1 MTQLDDET
9 EAQVGGNSE
18 LPLAGLLVA
27 DFSRVLAGP
36 LATMHLAD
44 LGARVVKV
52 ERPDGGD
59 ETRRWGPPF
68 SATGSTYFESVNRNK
83 QSLCLDLA
91 DPGDQGLAREL
102 ALRADVLVQNFKPGT
117 LEAFGLGLS
126 ELRQANPRLVTV
138 SISGFGTAGGAAVPG
153 YDFVVQA
160 LGGLMHI
167 TGEADGPPSKVGVA
181 VVDVLCGKD
190 AALGT
195 LAALVRRGLTG
206 RGGHVE
212 VNLLSSLQGALVNQI
227 QSFVG
232 AGVDPSRAGSHH
244 PSIAPYELL
253 ACQDGPL
260 AIACGTDGMFRRL
273 VGELGCLEL
282 ASDTRFATNTE
293 RVRHR
298 PQLRRALEERLGRAP
313 AAEWEDRLVA
323 VGVPVGRVATISEGL
338 RLAERLGLEPV
349 MDVLD
354 SEGRVVGRQVRG
366 AVSVTP
372 SPPSPR
378 RASPVLGEHDAEIRQ
393 WLATPLNRP
402 ERPGRHTS
410 ATSPAHPAD
419 HEESR

>member
-1 MTQLDDET
+1 MGVLEDEP
-9 EAQVGGNSE
+9 AGSSAG
-18 LPLAGLLVA
+18 LPLDGVLVA

-52 ERPDGGD
+52 ERPGAGD

-68 SATGSTYFESVNRNK
+68 SATGTTYFESVNRNK
-83 QSLCLDLA
+83 ESLCLDLA

-102 ALRADVLVQNFKPGT
+102 ALRADVLVQNFTPGA
-117 LEAFGLGLS
+117 LDGLGLGL
-126 ELRQANPRLVTV
+126 EGLRRANPRLVTV

-190 AALGT
+190 AALGA
-195 LAALVRRGLTG
+195 LAALVRRGVTG

-212 VNLLSSLQGALVNQI
+212 VDLLSSLQAALVNQV

-232 AGVDPSRAGSHH
+232 AGVDPVRSGSHH

-253 ACQDGPL
+253 DCADGPL
-260 AIACGTDGMFRRL
+260 AVACGTDAMFGRMAT
-273 VGELGCLEL
+273 ELGLPGL
-282 ASDTRFATNTE
+282 AEDPRFTTNAD

-298 PQLRRALEERLGRAP
+298 PQLRAVLEERLAREP
-313 AAEWEDRLVA
+313 AAAWEQRLVA
-323 VGVPVGRVATISEGL
+323 VRVPAGRVATVAEGL

-349 MDVLD
+349 LDVVD
-354 SEGRVVGRQVRG
+354 DDGRVVGRQVR
-366 AVSVTP
+366 APVRVSP
-372 SPPSPR
+372 SPPQPR
-378 RASPVLGEHDAEIRQ
+378 RAPPALGQHDAALRA
-393 WLATPLNRP
+393 WLAPPVHSVPTDPLEP
-402 ERPGRHTS
+402 
-410 ATSPAHPAD
+410 
-419 HEESR
+419 

>member
-1 MTQLDDET
+1 MLEDEP
-9 EAQVGGNSE
+9 AGSSAG
-18 LPLAGLLVA
+18 LPLDGVLVA

-52 ERPDGGD
+52 ERPGAGD

-68 SATGSTYFESVNRNK
+68 SATGTTYFESVNRNK
-83 QSLCLDLA
+83 ESLCLDLA

-102 ALRADVLVQNFKPGT
+102 ALRADVLVQNFTPGA
-117 LEAFGLGLS
+117 LDGLGLGL
-126 ELRQANPRLVTV
+126 EGLRRANPRLVTV

-190 AALGT
+190 AALGA
-195 LAALVRRGLTG
+195 LAALVRRGVTG

-212 VNLLSSLQGALVNQI
+212 VDLLSSLQAALVNQV

-232 AGVDPSRAGSHH
+232 AGIDPVRSGSHH

-253 ACQDGPL
+253 DCADGPL
-260 AIACGTDGMFRRL
+260 AVACGTDAMFSRMAA
-273 VGELGCLEL
+273 ELGLPGL
-282 ASDTRFATNTE
+282 ADDPRFTTNAD

-298 PQLRRALEERLGRAP
+298 PQLRAVLEERLAREP
-313 AAEWEDRLVA
+313 AAAWEQRLVA
-323 VGVPVGRVATISEGL
+323 ARVPAGRVATVAEGL

-349 MDVLD
+349 LDVVD
-354 SEGRVVGRQVRG
+354 DDGRVVGRQVR
-366 AVSVTP
+366 APVRVSP
-372 SPPSPR
+372 SPPQPR
-378 RASPVLGEHDAEIRQ
+378 RAPPALGQHDAALRA
-393 WLATPLNRP
+393 WLAPPVHSVPTDPLEP
-402 ERPGRHTS
+402 
-410 ATSPAHPAD
+410 
-419 HEESR
+419 